1 MAFVLK
7 LSGNLEELELNFNIE
22 EIEKKLNYTF
32 KNKKLILS
40 AVTHRSYAHDMKR
53 DSVQN
58 YNERLEFLG
67 DAILQHIMSFYIYM
81 TYPQWPEGKM
91 SKKRSELVCEETL
104 ASVMIR
110 NELDKYILLGKCE
123 KENGGKTNK
132 ALIADMAEA
141 ILGAIYLDSNFET
154 ANNIC
159 MNLFGDI
166 KDTVL
171 STEKYNTDYKTRLQ
185 ELLQKNGNINLK
197 YVLLD
202 TEGRDNN
209 PVFHSGVYL
218 DDKKLGEGYG
228 KTKKESEQMA
238 AKMAIETI

>member
-1 MAFVLK
+1 M
-7 LSGNLEELELNFNIE
+7 NFNIE
-22 EIEKKLNYTF
+22 EVEKKLNYTF

-40 AVTHRSYAHDMKR
+40 AITHRSYAHDMKK
-53 DSVQN
+53 DIVQN

-67 DAILQHIMSFYIYM
+67 DAILQHIMSVYIYT

-91 SKKRSELVCEETL
+91 SKKRAELVCEDTL
-104 ASVMIR
+104 ATVIMQ
-110 NELDKYILLGKCE
+110 NGLDKFLLLGRCE
-123 KENGGKTNK
+123 RENGGKTNK

-141 ILGAIYLDSNFET
+141 ILGAVYLDSNFET
-154 ANNIC
+154 TKSIC
-159 MNLFGDI
+159 MNLFGSIRDL
-166 KDTVL
+166 VL

-185 ELLQKNGNINLK
+185 ELLQKNGNVNLK
-197 YVLLD
+197 YILLE
-202 TEGRDNN
+202 TEGQDNN

-218 DDKKLGEGYG
+218 DDRKLGEGYG